1 MFIRIIYILTLLPLL
16 LTPIFSAGIDVNAKL
31 IPRIILQSS
40 LNKENQTINISIAYR
55 PKSIYRAVRLKKLIA
70 NQIKGRVIKTSLLDV
85 SKENYSLDNI
95 QALYLSDLD
104 KRDLE
109 NIINKAQKEGV
120 ITFSKNI
127 EQFKKGAIFFI
138 ESKRKIN
145 IYLNTKFSNDANIGF
160 HPSLLKYVKNYD
172 EK

>member
-1 MFIRIIYILTLLPLL
+1 MFIRTVYILALL
-16 LTPIFSAGIDVNAKL
+16 LTPMFSAGIDVNAKL

-40 LNKENQTINISIAYR
+40 LNKEYKTINIAIAYR
-55 PKSIYRAVRLKKLIA
+55 PKSIYKAVRLKKLIS

-85 SKENYSLDNI
+85 SKENYSLNNI

-104 KRDLE
+104 KKDLE
-109 NIINKAQKEGV
+109 NIINKAQKKGI

-160 HPSLLKYVKNYD
+160 NPSLLKYVKHYD

>member
-1 MFIRIIYILTLLPLL
+1 MFIRIIYILTLL

-40 LNKENQTINISIAYR
+40 LNKENQTINIAIAYR
-55 PKSIYRAVRLKKLIA
+55 PKSIYRAVKLKKLIS
-70 NQIKGRVIKTSLLDV
+70 NSIKGRAIKTSLLDV
-85 SKENYSLDNI
+85 SKEAYSLNNF

-104 KRDLE
+104 NKDLE
-109 NIINKAQKEGV
+109 NIINKAQKKGV

-160 HPSLLKYVKNYD
+160 HPSLLKYVKHYD